1 MKQKFHFIKK
11 RNTKRLYHWKLT
23 NMWKHWC
30 LLQVKSS
37 TQLMKLGRSQ
47 KTKRKALINGTD
59 KRGIKDSWFC
69 SDDWLCPITRRQ
81 FASSKQGIQGKL
93 YDWASRI
100 ASCNTPPQ
108 TWCRQAHVLDYA
120 WSFGNTIKGL
130 KPTTVWSTYYFT
142 NKKSYYPIPTNLLKI
157 LGYSFTAT
165 IESGTQPQTV
175 IRVMMNWQDKTCL
188 FWEPLSK
195 DAISASIRS
204 MAYNCFYL

>member
-69 SDDWLCPITRRQ
+69 SDDWLCPTTRQQ

-100 ASCNTPPQ
+100 ASCNSDCHHHKPDAAKLMSWIRHDHLETPLKDWSQQQYGLPIILPTRSHITSFQQ
-108 TWCRQAHVLDYA
+108 TC
-120 WSFGNTIKGL
+120 
-130 KPTTVWSTYYFT
+130 
-142 NKKSYYPIPTNLLKI
+142 
-157 LGYSFTAT
+157 
-165 IESGTQPQTV
+165 
-175 IRVMMNWQDKTCL
+175 
-188 FWEPLSK
+188 
-195 DAISASIRS
+195 
-204 MAYNCFYL
+204 